1 MSEQESKPTRR
12 KAADAKPADEPDTI
26 AAHFGDEGEDPNE
39 VGFVGV
45 KPADEP
51 DTLENVAKRAGQ

>member
-1 MSEQESKPTRR
+1 MADQESKPSRR
-12 KAADAKPADEPDTI
+12 KAEPAPAEPETV
-26 AAHFGDEGEDPNE
+26 AAFFGDEGEDPHE

-51 DTLENVAKRAGQ
+51 DTLENVVKRAQ